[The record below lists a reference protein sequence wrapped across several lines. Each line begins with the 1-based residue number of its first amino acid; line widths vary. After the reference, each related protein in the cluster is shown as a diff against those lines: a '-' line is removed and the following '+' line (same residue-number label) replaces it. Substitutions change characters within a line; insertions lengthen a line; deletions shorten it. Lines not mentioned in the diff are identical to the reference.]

1 MSRTRFPLPSRV
13 VRAGLVAFL
22 LTFLGGATAVAT
34 PTIPGV
40 PDCKEAPVAEYPD
53 RGVAGML
60 DPAPTPVPA
69 AGDPFGS
76 PRTTSIYDQYGYAGL
91 RWSTYDLGCGGSVRD
106 PEAAAD
112 TMVGNLAMSGAVFVT
127 SLSNGIHNAVS
138 NPKDYMGPLDRV
150 VDRVSERMN
159 EAIWTPWGGVALLGV
174 VGLLLVYSTRGQLS
188 SVVSG
193 GLWAMLVLAVVS
205 GLAAYPGRAASFFDE
220 TVTQTIGNL
229 QASSAGLVASD
240 TAGDPG
246 RSQGALAVDTVLY
259 QNWLRGELGSSE
271 GTAAEKWGPQL
282 FAATALTRA
291 EAAESR
297 DPERAKEISDEKSE
311 AFTKVADEIKE
322 QDPSTYAVLQGKAG
336 GRAGTGLLTLLG
348 SIFTVGFRMIA
359 DAFLVA
365 GLVMLRL
372 LVMFF
377 PAAAVVGIIVPLS
390 SVVRRIGNIGAA
402 SLVNVVAFS
411 AGSVIHTAAVSA
423 LLSSAEGP
431 GMSVMVLLLC
441 LVLTV
446 AALVLM
452 MPFLSMTRMLGGQS
466 RRGLLKSVRHNVVRY
481 AVSRKAT
488 EDGTNDVLE
497 EQSGRRA
504 MPADESSDSRVADPP
519 RAETYQRPTRVWDVT
534 SDGVQWRNSV
544 DPDAEG
550 SVFASQPRRQ
560 LAEGGNPDKGSSPA
574 PSAPAP
580 EGPKGTEPTRSTQRV
595 LVGQVVGEDPD
606 PGRHMHLVRP
616 HEGNSSLRQDGSMGH
631 DIFDPGAGRRDD
643 REAS

>member
-1 MSRTRFPLPSRV
+1 MRV
-13 VRAGLVAFL
+13 GL
-22 LTFLGGATAVAT
+22 LTFLLVILGGAAAAAR
-34 PTIPGV
+34 PSIPGL

-53 RGVAGML
+53 RGVSGML
-60 DPAPTPVPA
+60 DPAPSPVPVA
-69 AGDPFGS
+69 RDPFA
-76 PRTTSIYDQYGYAGL
+76 PQRTTSIYDQYGYAGL
-91 RWSTYDLGCGGSVRD
+91 RWSTYDLGCGGSVRN

-112 TMVGNLAMSGAVFVT
+112 TMVGNMAMSAAVFVT

-193 GLWAMLVLAVVS
+193 GLWAMLVLAVLS

-229 QASSAGLVASD
+229 QASSAGVVSD
-240 TAGDPG
+240 AEGGPG

-271 GTAAEKWGPQL
+271 GAAAERWGPRL
-282 FAATALTRA
+282 FGATALTRA
-291 EAAESR
+291 EAASSR
-297 DPERAKEISDEKSE
+297 DPERAKEISESKAE
-311 AFTKVADEIKE
+311 AFTEVADEIQE

-336 GRAGTGLLTLLG
+336 GRAGTGVLTLLG
-348 SIFTVGFRMIA
+348 SLFTVGFRLIA

-377 PAAAVVGIIVPLS
+377 PAAAVVGIIAPLS

-402 SLVNVVAFS
+402 SLVNVIAFS
-411 AGSVIHTAAVSA
+411 AGSVIHTAAISA
-423 LLSSAEGP
+423 LLSTADGP
-431 GMSVMVLLLC
+431 GMSVMALLLC

-446 AALVLM
+446 AAFVLM
-452 MPFLSMTRMLGGQS
+452 MPFLSMTQMLGGQS
-466 RRGLLKSVRHNVVRY
+466 RRGLLRSVRQNVVRY

-488 EDGTNDVLE
+488 EDGTSDVLE
-497 EQSGRRA
+497 EQVGRRS
-504 MPADESSDSRVADPP
+504 MPADGSPGRRVADPP
-519 RAETYQRPTRVWDVT
+519 RAETYQRPTPVWDIT
-534 SDGVQWRNSV
+534 SDGVQWRHMS
-544 DPDAEG
+544 DGDAGG
-550 SVFASQPRRQ
+550 SVFVSQPRQQ
-560 LAEGGNPDKGSSPA
+560 LSQGGDDAARSSSDPIAPPPD
-574 PSAPAP
+574 
-580 EGPKGTEPTRSTQRV
+580 GPKGTEPSPSRHRL
-595 LVGQVVGEDPD
+595 LVGQVVGQEQD
-606 PGRHMHLVRP
+606 RARRMHIVRP
-616 HEGNSSLRQDGSMGH
+616 HEGNASLRHDGSMGH
-631 DIFDPGAGRRDD
+631 DIFDPGIGRSDD